1 MAFARIVTHYWRHGS
16 WLEEGI
22 VLRNAGRLA
31 GIPGVIVQGSLDLGN
46 LLGTPWDLVHA
57 WPGSDLVLV
66 AQAGH
71 GASHPGMT
79 DALIAATDRFASQRK
94 AEGRDRADVG
104 DNLWGTTRSGLGAG
118 R

>member
-16 WLEEGI
+16 WLEDGI

-31 GIPGVIVQGSLDLGN
+31 GIPGAIVQGSLGSGKA
-46 LLGTPWDLVHA
+46 LGTPWELVHA
-57 WPGSDLVLV
+57 WPGSELVLV

-71 GASHPGMT
+71 GASHPSMPE
-79 DALIAATDRFASQRK
+79 ALVAATDRFASQRK

-104 DNLWGTTRSGLGAG
+104 DNLRGIIRSGLGAG
-118 R
+118 W